1 MADERKSETGQEKDR
16 LDNLMRIQRG
26 RAQSEPGS
34 GVDQVI
40 CTVRHVSDGN
50 KTRYFLPTV
59 KMVQLYDWAGSF
71 TPVSEHYEILDYRGS
86 VVSPESNISLQVYT
100 MRSTNEPLNM
110 SNTGTVAFLGFG
122 VSGNIPQPDFRDSIT
137 PQDDFIKTTIFQY
150 VRKKLRSLL
159 KKLQCS

>member
-1 MADERKSETGQEKDR
+1 
-16 LDNLMRIQRG
+16 
-26 RAQSEPGS
+26 
-34 GVDQVI
+34 
-40 CTVRHVSDGN
+40 
-50 KTRYFLPTV
+50 
-59 KMVQLYDWAGSF
+59 
-71 TPVSEHYEILDYRGS
+71 
-86 VVSPESNISLQVYT
+86 
-100 MRSTNEPLNM
+100 MRSTNKPLDM

>member
-100 MRSTNEPLNM
+100 ICAQLTNH
-110 SNTGTVAFLGFG
+110 
-122 VSGNIPQPDFRDSIT
+122 
-137 PQDDFIKTTIFQY
+137 
-150 VRKKLRSLL
+150 
-159 KKLQCS
+159 